1 MSNHARVEELSD
13 SDPSDMDP
21 SDFDPQSL
29 AQMMGGVNLGAG
41 GPSSSQ
47 QQQFISTP
55 QHPITP
61 NAQAE
66 AQHRERSKN
75 WQCLYPVYFDATRTR
90 AEGRRV
96 GKELAVENP
105 LAREIVDA
113 VAALG
118 LQVVFEPGKTH
129 PKDWANPG
137 RVRILLKEDGKPV
150 NSAVKNKHH
159 LYNLVG
165 AYLKGH
171 PTTPDAPMRL
181 RIAGLPPPKEL
192 KPPAIPKGWKM
203 NTILP
208 LHSAGLSGGGVSEN
222 LFKDMMAEMQGET
235 PGGSASDSG
244 AGPAKKK
251 KDKKKGKA

>member
-13 SDPSDMDP
+13 SDPSEMDP
-21 SDFDPQSL
+21 SDFDPSAL

-41 GPSSSQ
+41 GPQ
-47 QQQFISTP
+47 AQQFSTP
-55 QHPITP
+55 QHTITP

-66 AQHRERSKN
+66 AQHRERSKH
-75 WQCLYPVYFDATRTR
+75 WQCIYPVYFDATRTR

-105 LAREIVDA
+105 LAREMVDA

-150 NSAVKNKHH
+150 NSAVKNSK
-159 LYNLVG
+159 L
-165 AYLKGH
+165 LKKY
-171 PTTPDAPMRL
+171 DFDW
-181 RIAGLPPPKEL
+181 EL
-192 KPPAIPKGWKM
+192 Q
-203 NTILP
+203 
-208 LHSAGLSGGGVSEN
+208 
-222 LFKDMMAEMQGET
+222 D
-235 PGGSASDSG
+235 
-244 AGPAKKK
+244 
-251 KDKKKGKA
+251 